1 MELEENYFILKAK
14 SAHSNDPYAAKA
26 WILTAKTLYPN
37 NFGVQFEAYLI
48 EKAAN
53 NYEEAAKCLSYI
65 VMTFQNQPPEL
76 WKEVTQLTSALRI
89 LEGGTTSEQDF
100 YVKMFQHI
108 SYEVQHKILLLT
120 VNHSDNNLDHC
131 KLMLLLLKRFPQTIP
146 THSPTLKVETFRYS
160 YNITDPKYIDFNIT
174 KLQSLGH
181 TLYMNVLKDNIDLY
195 ANIRICFEANK
206 NQYTTEFVNKTI
218 SVCRLIHD
226 RRYEPLLRA
235 IHLSL
240 MEYSPEFINKCPIQ
254 KKLYFTR
261 MENFQ
266 TDKIPPVWPEA
277 SAKPRLL
284 ETLLQGINNHNQ
296 FREILIIEALPLIN
310 ASPPELPSVMVNRIM
325 AICFEYYICQMFKEN
340 CDLTTINEYW
350 TKIFEVLDLCGRIMK
365 WEPFLPYNRN
375 VSKDIYWQRLI
386 HIVSSTPPRPSENKQ
401 ILFCATFLFTMALQE
416 YMSSVRMKVDDVEL
430 DYVLVEGFK
439 DNESKRR
446 KADALLEPPR
456 ITVYYPCNKETPIC
470 FVTAAQCWQ
479 LLHSNEI
486 LQIDFGQLLINV
498 PVKMWLNRFLVD
510 LAVYLGRNDEALNIL
525 KDSKLSNL
533 EKNLRNLSFTVSQPA
548 LNIQSFDFLMK
559 ILGDMPT
566 HSGQWVKN
574 LSMNCPGRHLLV
586 LPLSRRAIIQY
597 CTKILV
603 TALKQKVMNDPTCTD
618 SLLGNLL
625 VLLQLDWPEEQ
636 PLAEY
641 IFNIIQTKGH
651 FIYLQFTNYI
661 ICVDMIEQF
670 MSMWYS
676 HGGEVHLEFS
686 PAQANLPSKR
696 IGTRGADK
704 GVKDDFKQIIKQQIL
719 KCNDDIETLIQ
730 HFITQEHMRLVQNIF
745 EK

>member
-1 MELEENYFILKAK
+1 
-14 SAHSNDPYAAKA
+14 
-26 WILTAKTLYPN
+26 
-37 NFGVQFEAYLI
+37 
-48 EKAAN
+48 
-53 NYEEAAKCLSYI
+53 
-65 VMTFQNQPPEL
+65 
-76 WKEVTQLTSALRI
+76 
-89 LEGGTTSEQDF
+89 
-100 YVKMFQHI
+100 
-108 SYEVQHKILLLT
+108 
-120 VNHSDNNLDHC
+120 
-131 KLMLLLLKRFPQTIP
+131 
-146 THSPTLKVETFRYS
+146 
-160 YNITDPKYIDFNIT
+160 
-174 KLQSLGH
+174 
-181 TLYMNVLKDNIDLY
+181 
-195 ANIRICFEANK
+195 
-206 NQYTTEFVNKTI
+206 
-218 SVCRLIHD
+218 
-226 RRYEPLLRA
+226 
-235 IHLSL
+235 
-240 MEYSPEFINKCPIQ
+240 
-254 KKLYFTR
+254 
-261 MENFQ
+261 
-266 TDKIPPVWPEA
+266 
-277 SAKPRLL
+277 PRLL

-375 VSKDIYWQRLI
+375 
-386 HIVSSTPPRPSENKQ
+386 
-401 ILFCATFLFTMALQE
+401 E

-719 KCNDDIETLIQ
+719 K
-730 HFITQEHMRLVQNIF
+730 
-745 EK
+745 